1 MKSLLMVA
9 VGGAIGS
16 VARYALSIWLKQ
28 SYTYSF
34 PWHTFII
41 NILGCILIGM
51 MYAFTKSLV
60 ESETLRLM
68 VMIGILGG
76 FTTFS
81 SFGLESFQL
90 FESKA
95 YMQLVLYI
103 SMTNIIGIVGVFG
116 GYGLI
121 NMLNK

>member
-1 MKSLLMVA
+1 MKSILMVA
-9 VGGAIGS
+9 VGGAFGS
-16 VARYALSIWLKQ
+16 ATRYALSIWLKQ

-41 NILGCILIGM
+41 NILGCVLIGM
-51 MYAFTKSLV
+51 MYSFTKNLV
-60 ESETLRLM
+60 ESETIRLL

-95 YMQLVLYI
+95 YMQLFLYI
-103 SMTNIIGIVGVFG
+103 SLTNILGILGVFG
-116 GYGLI
+116 GYGIHNL
-121 NMLNK
+121 LNR

>member
-1 MKSLLMVA
+1 MKSILMVA

-41 NILGCILIGM
+41 NILGCVLIGM
-51 MYAFTKSLV
+51 MYAFTKNLV
-60 ESETLRLM
+60 ESETIRLM

-90 FESKA
+90 YESKA
-95 YMQLVLYI
+95 YTQLFLYI
-103 SMTNIIGIVGVFG
+103 SLTNILGILGVFS
-116 GYGLI
+116 GYGIHNL
-121 NMLNK
+121 LNK